1 MREVH
6 FPNLLFKIN
15 LSELVV
21 GFYRKNLLFENRG
34 DQFHLQINKVEH
46 FVTVSRLYNQ
56 VVFVGYRVNLDD
68 VSFGKTAEISNKLQ
82 RTFLHLYN
90 LIKNKINKIKTLF
103 EKVSINSKRY

>member
-1 MREVH
+1 MREMH

-21 GFYRKNLLFENRG
+21 RLYRKNFLIENRR
-34 DQFHLQINKVEH
+34 DQFHFQVNKVEH
-46 FVTVSRLYNQ
+46 FVTVSRLNNYVVFIGNQ
-56 VVFVGYRVNLDD
+56 VSLDY

-90 LIKNKINKIKTLF
+90 LIKNKINKIKTLV